1 VQAVNKRARDVP
13 SLGLAEEPLAPA
25 DSELICREHPFAA
38 ETME

>member
-1 VQAVNKRARDVP
+1 VQALNERAWDVP

-25 DSELICREHPFAA
+25 DIELICREHQFTD